1 MDIRENIHVALDTL
15 RARKARSALTILGI
29 VIGVTS
35 VIIVAAIIDGLNG
48 YMQSRILSFGTR
60 SFFITRIPPGMGGFG
75 PLPQK
80 IRLRKYLEVNDAK
93 YLKDTVS
100 GVDIAVAFEQRI
112 TPAKQPDYIA
122 YENERVERMIIRG
135 TPPDYAAAIALF
147 TVATGR
153 VSADF
158 DESHARPVVVIGN
171 AIAES
176 LFPHSDPIGKEVRMN
191 GKLYE
196 VIGVFEKDSGI
207 FGFGVDQFACIPL
220 STFRKIFPE
229 IREVFL
235 IFTVLP
241 EVDLSSTQNQ
251 VVDAMRRRRHV
262 AHNADND
269 FEVADSSLFLDL
281 WNKLTGAMALLTGVI
296 SSIGLLVGGIGVMNI
311 MLISVTERTSEI
323 GIRKAIGARRN
334 DIRAQF
340 LFEAI
345 TLSGIGGIIGILIGG
360 FFLLIGRPSGPIHPT
375 APPFRHRRHHRD
387 PDRRLLLAH
396 GAHLRAH
403 SVDRVAVLGGGR
415 RRDVGEC
422 GPFLRLLPRQPR
434 REP

>member
-1 MDIRENIHVALDTL
+1 MGINEVKENLHVALDTL

-35 VIIVAAIIDGLNG
+35 VISVAAIIDGLNG
-48 YMQSRILSFGTR
+48 YMQARILSFGTR
-60 SFFITRIPPGMGGFG
+60 SFFITRIPPGFGGFG

-80 IRLRKYLEVNDAK
+80 IRMRKYLEVGDAK
-93 YLKDTVS
+93 YLKDTVN

-112 TPAKQPDYIA
+112 TPPKQPDYIA

-135 TPPDYAAAIALF
+135 TPPDYAAAIPLF
-147 TVATGR
+147 TVASGR
-153 VSADF
+153 FVSEF
-158 DESHARPVVVIGN
+158 DEAHARAVVVIGN
-171 AIAES
+171 AIADS
-176 LFPHSDPIGKEVRMN
+176 LFPHSDPVGKMVRMN

-207 FGFGVDQFACIPL
+207 FGFGVDQFACVPL
-220 STFRKIFPE
+220 SNFRKNNPE

-241 EVDLSSTQNQ
+241 TADLASVQNQ

-262 AHNADND
+262 AHNAEND

-281 WNKLTGAMALLTGVI
+281 WNRLTGAMALLTGVI

-311 MLISVTERTSEI
+311 MLISVTERTGEI
-323 GIRKAIGARRN
+323 GIRKAIGARKN
-334 DIRAQF
+334 DIRVQF

-345 TLSGIGGIIGILIGG
+345 TLSGIGGVLGILIGG
-360 FFLLIGRPSGPIHPT
+360 VISFAARTLASIPSTVSPFWIFAGVTMSVGVGLFFGYYPANRAANLDPIVC
-375 APPFRHRRHHRD
+375 
-387 PDRRLLLAH
+387 
-396 GAHLRAH
+396 LRY
-403 SVDRVAVLGGGR
+403 
-415 RRDVGEC
+415 E
-422 GPFLRLLPRQPR
+422 
-434 REP
+434 

>member
-1 MDIRENIHVALDTL
+1 MDIRENVRVAFDTL

-35 VIIVAAIIDGLNG
+35 VICVAAIIDGLNG
-48 YMQSRILSFGTR
+48 FMQERINSFGSR
-60 SFFITRIPPGMGGFG
+60 SFFITRIPAGMGGFG

-80 IRLRKYLEVNDAK
+80 IRVRKYLDVNDAK
-93 YLKDTVS
+93 YLKDTTP
-100 GVDIAVAFEQRI
+100 GVDIAVAFEQRV
-112 TPAKQPDYIA
+112 TPPTQPDYIS

-153 VSADF
+153 FISEF

-171 AIAES
+171 AIADS
-176 LFPHSDPIGKEVRMN
+176 LFPHSDPIGKQVRMN

-207 FGFGVDQFACIPL
+207 FGFGVDMFACIPL
-220 STFRKIFPE
+220 STFRKVFPE
-229 IREVFL
+229 VREVFL

-241 EVDLSSTQNQ
+241 EADLASTQNAA
-251 VVDAMRRRRHV
+251 VDTMRRRRHV
-262 AHNADND
+262 PHNADND

-311 MLISVTERTSEI
+311 MLISVTERTGEI
-323 GIRKAIGARRN
+323 GIRKAIGARKN

-345 TLSGIGGIIGILIGG
+345 TLSGIGGVIGILIGG
-360 FFLLIGRPSGPIHPT
+360 LFSFTVRTLASIPSTVSPFWVFAGVAMSVSVGLFFGYYPANRAANLDPIVC
-375 APPFRHRRHHRD
+375 
-387 PDRRLLLAH
+387 
-396 GAHLRAH
+396 LRY
-403 SVDRVAVLGGGR
+403 
-415 RRDVGEC
+415 E
-422 GPFLRLLPRQPR
+422 
-434 REP
+434 